1 MARVSS
7 RDPALIPGV
16 RGREAV
22 PPKPVFNANV
32 QIEAA
37 RKRAAIRDAI
47 DIAVLVAVDIF
58 YLSWPAARIPFLS
71 RDTTMWVLVA
81 LHALVV
87 LSWFRSRL
95 YTKWRASR
103 ISSTWSDGERRQF
116 KNRGR

>member
-7 RDPALIPGV
+7 RDPALLPGV
-16 RGREAV
+16 RGREVV
-22 PPKPVFNANV
+22 PPKPVFNANQ

-37 RKRAAIRDAI
+37 RKRAAIRDGI
-47 DIAVLVAVDIF
+47 DIAVLLIVDIF

-95 YTKWRASR
+95 YAKWRASR
-103 ISSTWSDGERRQF
+103 ISSTWSDGERQQF
-116 KNRGR
+116 KKHGR

>member
-16 RGREAV
+16 QGRDVV
-22 PPKPVFNANV
+22 PPRPVFNANQ

-37 RKRAAIRDAI
+37 RKRAAIRDGI

-58 YLSWPAARIPFLS
+58 YLAWPAARIPFLS
-71 RDTTMWVLVA
+71 RDTTMWVLVT

-95 YTKWRASR
+95 YAKWRASR
-103 ISSTWSDGERRQF
+103 ISSTWSDREREQF
-116 KNRGR
+116 QSRGR